1 MPSEYQNA
9 TARPASLE
17 EETRTVIE
25 EARMVLPGIQAFF
38 GFQLIAVFNTGFQE
52 LTHTEQVLHLIALLL
67 LAVSIALIMTP
78 AAYHRIAERGMVSR
92 RFVALASR
100 FLECAMFPLM
110 PQHYARSF
118 PAYSID
124 SEKLG
129 IKRRCRS
136 CCDHDVLWPVVS
148 FPMDSIKARQT
159 SSRERS
165 WSLKVERNMNNKDP
179 HLLSN
184 LSAYGED
191 GPVHA
196 VVESPKIQLDPVGC
210 LTGRGLW

>member
-38 GFQLIAVFNTGFQE
+38 GFQLIAVFNNRFQE

-92 RFVALASR
+92 RFVELASR

-110 PQHYARSF
+110 L
-118 PAYSID
+118 SITAD
-124 SEKLG
+124 LFLLTRL
-129 IKRRCRS
+129 I
-136 CCDHDVLWPVVS
+136 L
-148 FPMDSIKARQT
+148 
-159 SSRERS
+159 
-165 WSLKVERNMNNKDP
+165 NNSA
-179 HLLSN
+179 LST
-184 LSAYGED
+184 
-191 GPVHA
+191 A
-196 VVESPKIQLDPVGC
+196 VAVGAI
-210 LTGRGLW
+210 LMFFGLWYLFPWTQSTRVRRRHGSSPEA

>member
-9 TARPASLE
+9 TVRPASLE

-38 GFQLIAVFNTGFQE
+38 GFQLIAVFNNRFQE

-92 RFVALASR
+92 HFVELASR

-110 PQHYARSF
+110 L
-118 PAYSID
+118 SIALD
-124 SEKLG
+124 LFLLTRL
-129 IKRRCRS
+129 I
-136 CCDHDVLWPVVS
+136 
-148 FPMDSIKARQT
+148 
-159 SSRERS
+159 
-165 WSLKVERNMNNKDP
+165 LKN
-179 HLLSN
+179 SA
-184 LSAYGED
+184 LSA
-191 GPVHA
+191 VVA
-196 VVESPKIQLDPVGC
+196 VAAIMMFF
-210 LTGRGLW
+210 GLWYLFPWTQSRRAKRFWCKLF